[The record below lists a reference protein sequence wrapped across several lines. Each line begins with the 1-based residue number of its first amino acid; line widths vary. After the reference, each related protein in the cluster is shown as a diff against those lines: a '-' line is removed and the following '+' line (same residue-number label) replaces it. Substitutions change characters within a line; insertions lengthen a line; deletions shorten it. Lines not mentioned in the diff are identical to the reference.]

1 VDILGL
7 AKSNDEVKV
16 LCRESEGR
24 IGEIKVAVGGLNT
37 GEFREEWDSPLI
49 RSPGLYVIQTIILS
63 TYQL

>member
-1 VDILGL
+1 MDILGL

-37 GEFREEWDSPLI
+37 GEFREEWGSPLI
-49 RSPGLYVIQTIILS
+49 RSSGLYVIQTIILS